1 MFVSKY
7 SEEEKKEWIEEFKH
21 SGKSASE
28 FSKKIGVPPTTFRD
42 WIRKEMNKCYNNSF
56 GEIKVLDNFETSNIT
71 NYESQIKYCGS
82 KITIILEKG
91 FDKEFLEKV
100 VEVLVNDK

>member
-7 SEEEKKEWIEEFKH
+7 NEEDKKKWIEEFKNN
-21 SGKSASE
+21 GKSASE

-42 WIRKEMNKCYNNSF
+42 WIRKETNKCYSNSF
-56 GEIKVLDNFETSNIT
+56 GAIKVLDNIEASGIANT
-71 NYESQIKYCGS
+71 ESQIKYCGS